1 MTTSE
6 HADRRAAVGARS
18 AAAGTSMPGTQ
29 DHGPGM
35 IRQSTFEVEP
45 WAVTESA
52 LNLDV
57 IAQSESVFAL
67 SNGHIGLRGNLD
79 EGDPHGLPGTYL
91 NSLFELR
98 PLPYAEAGYGYPESG
113 QTIINVTNGKLIRLL
128 VDDEP
133 FDVRYGTLHSHVRRL
148 DLRAGTLTRQ
158 VEWSSPAGQRVKIT
172 SVRLVSLT
180 QRAIVAIKYTVEP
193 TDSPLR
199 VVVQSELVAN
209 EVQPDMGKDPRVAA
223 VLESPLV
230 AEEHMAF
237 NDNQFG
243 ALLVHRTRA
252 SGLRLAAGM
261 SHQVTGPEKMEH
273 LVQTMPDLG
282 RATVATRLAPGEK
295 LEVVK
300 YVAYGWSSQRSR
312 PALHDQVAAALA
324 LARLTGWDGLLAE
337 QQEYLDEFWAGADV
351 EVSGDAEIQQA
362 VRFGLFHILQA
373 GARAE
378 HRPIAAKGL
387 TGPGYD
393 GHTFWDTETYVLPVL
408 TYTHPDAAADALR
421 WRHLTLPV
429 AKQHA
434 IDLGLAGAAFA
445 WRTIRGQE
453 CSGYWPA
460 GTAAF
465 HINADISDAVLRYLD
480 ATEDSAFELEVGL
493 EILVET
499 ARLWRRLGHHDSG
512 GKFRIDGVTGP
523 DEYTAVADNNV
534 YTNLMAQRNLVAA
547 ADAVGRLPDAATELG
562 VTTEE
567 AADWRNAAANI
578 MIPYDERLEVHQQHE
593 GFTDHARW
601 DFAATPPEKYP
612 LLLHYP
618 YFELYR
624 TQVVKQADL
633 VLAMHLRGD
642 AFTHEQKVRNFNYYE
657 ALTVRDS
664 SLSACTQSVMAA
676 EVGQLELAYAYL
688 AEAALMDL
696 RDVQHNTRDGLH
708 MASLAGAWTALVAGF
723 GGMRTEGGEL
733 AFSPRLPAGLTQL
746 VFRFRYRGRRICV
759 SIGRRQ
765 VSYRLLE
772 GEPLTITH
780 HGEEV
785 ELAGKPVE
793 RPVPKVKPGPAAH
806 QPEGREPATHLPG
819 G

>member
-1 MTTSE
+1 
-6 HADRRAAVGARS
+6 
-18 AAAGTSMPGTQ
+18 
-29 DHGPGM
+29 
-35 IRQSTFEVEP
+35 
-45 WAVTESA
+45 
-52 LNLDV
+52 
-57 IAQSESVFAL
+57 
-67 SNGHIGLRGNLD
+67 
-79 EGDPHGLPGTYL
+79 
-91 NSLFELR
+91 
-98 PLPYAEAGYGYPESG
+98 
-113 QTIINVTNGKLIRLL
+113 
-128 VDDEP
+128 
-133 FDVRYGTLHSHVRRL
+133 
-148 DLRAGTLTRQ
+148 
-158 VEWSSPAGQRVKIT
+158 
-172 SVRLVSLT
+172 
-180 QRAIVAIKYTVEP
+180 
-193 TDSPLR
+193 
-199 VVVQSELVAN
+199 
-209 EVQPDMGKDPRVAA
+209 
-223 VLESPLV
+223 
-230 AEEHMAF
+230 
-237 NDNQFG
+237 
-243 ALLVHRTRA
+243 
-252 SGLRLAAGM
+252 
-261 SHQVTGPEKMEH
+261 
-273 LVQTMPDLG
+273 
-282 RATVATRLAPGEK
+282 
-295 LEVVK
+295 
-300 YVAYGWSSQRSR
+300 
-312 PALHDQVAAALA
+312 
-324 LARLTGWDGLLAE
+324 
-337 QQEYLDEFWAGADV
+337 
-351 EVSGDAEIQQA
+351 
-362 VRFGLFHILQA
+362 
-373 GARAE
+373 
-378 HRPIAAKGL
+378 
-387 TGPGYD
+387 
-393 GHTFWDTETYVLPVL
+393 
-408 TYTHPDAAADALR
+408 
-421 WRHLTLPV
+421 
-429 AKQHA
+429 
-434 IDLGLAGAAFA
+434 
-445 WRTIRGQE
+445 
-453 CSGYWPA
+453 
-460 GTAAF
+460 
-465 HINADISDAVLRYLD
+465 
-480 ATEDSAFELEVGL
+480 
-493 EILVET
+493 
-499 ARLWRRLGHHDSG
+499 
-512 GKFRIDGVTGP
+512 VTGP

-601 DFAATPPEKYP
+601 DFAATPPDKYP

-642 AFTHEQKVRNFNYYE
+642 AFTHEQKIRNFNYYE

-765 VSYRLLE
+765 VSYQLLD

-785 ELAGKPVE
+785 ELADKPVE